1 MEVLTYK
8 GRTLIIS
15 GIQDIIDTLI
25 LDSETSAL
33 GELLKRYHE
42 RYIAE
47 ASEHDLE
54 IDELEKEKSGLND
67 EIIDLENEI
76 SDLKNRIEKLEAA

>member
-25 LDSETSAL
+25 LDSETSEL

-54 IDELEKEKSGLND
+54 INELEKEKSGLND